1 MESKE
6 FFSKLMSSYLWKN
19 LGAMAAVVILLCA
32 GLKFGI
38 DIYTHHG
45 EAITVPDL
53 RHRLYADAEKT
64 VEDLGLQ
71 IVVADTG
78 YVKTLPAD
86 CILEQIPDPG
96 QKVKSGHII
105 YVTVNASSSPTLVI
119 PDIVDNSSYREA
131 KAKLIAMGFKLAEP
145 KFIPGEKDWVYG
157 IMVNGR
163 SVGVGDR
170 VPVDAKLVI
179 LVGDGLRDE
188 ADSVAYI
195 DPMSGYPEEE
205 TTDPSVEDPA
215 IEEEKTPKSG
225 DKDEF
230 EVVTGPQ

>member
-1 MESKE
+1 MKSRE
-6 FFSKLMSSYLWKN
+6 FFGKLMSHYLWGN
-19 LGAMAAVVILLCA
+19 IGAMACVVIVLCA
-32 GLKFGI
+32 GLKFGL

-45 EAITVPDL
+45 EAIEVPNL
-53 RHRLYADAEKT
+53 RHRLFSDAEKT
-64 VEDLGLQ
+64 AEDLGLQ

-78 YVKTLPAD
+78 YIKTLPPD
-86 CILEQIPDPG
+86 CILAQTPDPG

-170 VPVDAKLVI
+170 VPVDSKLVI
-179 LVGDGLRDE
+179 LVGDGLRDTS
-188 ADSVAYI
+188 DSVDYV
-195 DPMSGYPEEE
+195 DPMEEFPEEE
-205 TTDPSVEDPA
+205 TVDPMT
-215 IEEEKTPKSG
+215 EETGDEKESQPQTG